1 MTVATTAATSPTAAA
16 TAPATV
22 RPVTTEPMHMI
33 VDALETLD
41 HALTSIHQLR
51 ARALITTGADH
62 LAQALTELD
71 RKDTP

>member
-1 MTVATTAATSPTAAA
+1 M
-16 TAPATV
+16 
-22 RPVTTEPMHMI
+22 TTETMHMI

-51 ARALITTGADH
+51 ARALITTGADY